1 MSSEHA
7 STNPINQEE
16 LMKNIG
22 KQLNLI
28 KTKTKTDPKIILCIL
43 GVGLLLTLLGWFDKY
58 ITCII
63 GITLPT
69 YWSIKA
75 IESPQEDDDKQ
86 WLTYWAV
93 YAVFNF
99 LDLFAKFI
107 LKIIPFYYVVKLIF
121 LIWCFMPNTQGALF
135 IYNKILRNIF
145 LKNEGKLNKYVEK
158 IMRKTH
164 EVSEKAKEEIN
175 KEKEKIID
183 NAINNLKKTE

>member
-1 MSSEHA
+1 MSSEPL
-7 STNPINQEE
+7 TNPINQEE
-16 LMKNIG
+16 LMKNVG
-22 KQLNLI
+22 KHLNLI
-28 KTKTKTDPKIILCIL
+28 KEKSKIDPKIVL
-43 GVGLLLTLLGWFDKY
+43 GIIIIGIFLTMLGWFDKY

-75 IESPQEDDDKQ
+75 IESPEENDDKQ

-121 LIWCFMPNTQGALF
+121 LVWCFMPNTQGALF
-135 IYNKILRNIF
+135 IYNKVLRNFFI
-145 LKNEGKLNKYVEK
+145 KNEEILNKYVNK
-158 IMRKTH
+158 LMKKTN
-164 EVSEKAKEEIN
+164 EVSDKAKEEIN
-175 KEKEKIID
+175 KGKDKILA
-183 NAINNLKKTE
+183 NAINNLKKNE

>member
-1 MSSEHA
+1 MSSEPL
-7 STNPINQEE
+7 TNPINQEE
-16 LMKNIG
+16 LMKNVG
-22 KQLNLI
+22 KHLNLI
-28 KTKTKTDPKIILCIL
+28 KEKSKIDPKIVL
-43 GVGLLLTLLGWFDKY
+43 GIIIIGIFLTMLGWFDKY

-75 IESPQEDDDKQ
+75 IESPEENDDKQ

-121 LIWCFMPNTQGALF
+121 LVWCFMPNTQGALF
-135 IYNKILRNIF
+135 IYNKILRNFFI
-145 LKNEGKLNKYVEK
+145 KNEEILNKYVNK
-158 IMRKTH
+158 LMKKTN
-164 EVSEKAKEEIN
+164 EVSDKAKEEIN
-175 KEKEKIID
+175 KGKDKILA
-183 NAINNLKKTE
+183 NAINNLKKNE

>member
-1 MSSEHA
+1 MSSEPL
-7 STNPINQEE
+7 TNPINQEE
-16 LMKNIG
+16 LMKNVG
-22 KQLNLI
+22 KHLNLI
-28 KTKTKTDPKIILCIL
+28 KEKSKIDPKIVL
-43 GVGLLLTLLGWFDKY
+43 GIIIIGIFLTMLGWFDKY

-75 IESPQEDDDKQ
+75 IESPEENDDKQ

-121 LIWCFMPNTQGALF
+121 LVWCFMPNTQGALF
-135 IYNKILRNIF
+135 IYNKILRNFFI
-145 LKNEGKLNKYVEK
+145 KNEELLNKYVNK
-158 IMRKTH
+158 LMKKTN
-164 EVSEKAKEEIN
+164 EVSDKAKEEIN
-175 KEKEKIID
+175 KGKDKILA
-183 NAINNLKKTE
+183 NAINNLKKNE

>member
-1 MSSEHA
+1 MSSEP
-7 STNPINQEE
+7 SPSPINQEE
-16 LMKNIG
+16 LMKNLG

-28 KTKTKTDPKIILCIL
+28 KNKTKTDPKIIISIL
-43 GVGLLLTLLGWFDKY
+43 VGGLFLTLLGWFDKY
-58 ITCII
+58 ITCLI
-63 GITLPT
+63 GIILPT

-121 LIWCFMPNTQGALF
+121 LVWCFMPNTQGALF
-135 IYNKILRNIF
+135 IYNKFLRNIF
-145 LKNEGKLNKYVEK
+145 LKNEGKLNRYVNK
-158 IMRKTH
+158 ILRKTN

-175 KEKEKIID
+175 KGKEKIID
-183 NAINNLKKTE
+183 NAINNLKKSE

>member
-1 MSSEHA
+1 MSSEPL
-7 STNPINQEE
+7 TNPINQEE
-16 LMKNIG
+16 LMKNVG
-22 KQLNLI
+22 KHLNLI
-28 KTKTKTDPKIILCIL
+28 KEKSKIDPKIVL
-43 GVGLLLTLLGWFDKY
+43 GIIIIGIFLTMLGWFDKY

-75 IESPQEDDDKQ
+75 IESPEENDDKQ

-121 LIWCFMPNTQGALF
+121 LVWCFMPNTQGALF
-135 IYNKILRNIF
+135 IYNKILRNFFI
-145 LKNEGKLNKYVEK
+145 KNEEILNKYVNK
-158 IMRKTH
+158 LMKKTN
-164 EVSEKAKEEIN
+164 EVSDKAKEEIN
-175 KEKEKIID
+175 KGKDKIID